1 MIDQKNLFDENV
13 VNSLQKN
20 INKLNKKI
28 YNESQ
33 IAKFERKANKL
44 FTEQKLDFA
53 FTRIEKVKDNDLI
66 NINVYLLEDVK
77 RFVKNI
83 NIYGNE
89 ITEEK
94 VIRNQLEFV
103 EGDSFSSRK
112 N

>member
-1 MIDQKNLFDENV
+1 MMKVKLTNLIE
-13 VNSLQKN
+13 K
-20 INKLNKKI
+20 
-28 YNESQ
+28 Q
-33 IAKFERKANKL
+33 IRL

-112 N
+112 LKNSIIKSNQLEYLKIQNIKLQKKIII